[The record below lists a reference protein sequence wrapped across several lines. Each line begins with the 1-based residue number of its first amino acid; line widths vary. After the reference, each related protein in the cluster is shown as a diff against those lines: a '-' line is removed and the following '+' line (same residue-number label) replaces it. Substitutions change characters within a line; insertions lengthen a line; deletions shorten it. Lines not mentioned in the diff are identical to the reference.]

1 MQHTKLPIDSINVTN
16 RIRKNLGDIESLS
29 RSIEE
34 LGLLSPII
42 VNEDYKLLAGERR
55 LEACKRLN
63 WEAVDVIVMDTASA
77 ENELDV
83 EIAENENRKG
93 FTREELINAG
103 IEFERIEKVK
113 AEYRSSMNL
122 KQYCPRGGKLPP
134 WKDEPTEVVNLPPR
148 RDEDTER
155 ENFPTRREED
165 TTSNSS
171 QQTQGKTREIVAKKL
186 GMSGKQYEREKY
198 ILENRDLL
206 SEEEFTAWNERTAST
221 NKTYKII
228 AAILKPAKVETKEV
242 TVEVPP
248 ADYEELKSALAE
260 REKQIYELSQELGKQ
275 KESHIEAETTF
286 SLQDD
291 LDEANR
297 KLSNLQ
303 KEYDE
308 LLSKQDSY
316 KEEIESLR
324 NELISDDAKEA
335 DLAYNFYKEADR
347 FVKDVVSKI
356 LYDDV
361 ITHNQNN
368 ESGDY
373 IINACNMLIDSAN
386 DVLKRFTADVVNF
399 Y

>member
-1 MQHTKLPIDSINVTN
+1 MT
-16 RIRKNLGDIESLS
+16 
-29 RSIEE
+29 
-34 LGLLSPII
+34 
-42 VNEDYKLLAGERR
+42 
-55 LEACKRLN
+55 
-63 WEAVDVIVMDTASA
+63 W
-77 ENELDV
+77 
-83 EIAENENRKG
+83 
-93 FTREELINAG
+93 
-103 IEFERIEKVK
+103 
-113 AEYRSSMNL
+113 
-122 KQYCPRGGKLPP
+122 
-134 WKDEPTEVVNLPPR
+134 
-148 RDEDTER
+148 
-155 ENFPTRREED
+155 
-165 TTSNSS
+165 
-171 QQTQGKTREIVAKKL
+171 
-186 GMSGKQYEREKY
+186 
-198 ILENRDLL
+198 
-206 SEEEFTAWNERTAST
+206 ERTAST

-260 REKQIYELSQELGKQ
+260 REKQIHELSQELEQ
-275 KESHIEAETTF
+275 KVSHVETEATF

-303 KEYDE
+303 KKYDE
-308 LLSKQDSY
+308 LLSQHDSY

-335 DLAYNFYKEADR
+335 DLAYNFYKEADK